1 MAIDQV
7 NEKQSS
13 ADDEL
18 AEEKNVLIVGNQSS
32 VRSYLKPNLKPN
44 S

>member
-7 NEKQSS
+7 NEKQLS

-18 AEEKNVLIVGNQSS
+18 AEEKNVLIVGNQNS
-32 VRSYLKPNLKPN
+32 VSFLFL
-44 S
+44 